1 MKLSFDDTQ
10 RAFAHKSN
18 FDLQKAYSLFQTFS
32 YPWLV
37 NNGPKLANF
46 ALSIGLP
53 INGLIKKTIFH
64 QFCGGE
70 TITESAKSAI
80 ELHANGIGAILDYSV
95 EGEAGNHT
103 YIAAFEE
110 LKKVIL
116 EAAHQPAYPFAV
128 FKCTGIGSFNA
139 LVAASEGRSL
149 TAKQTEDLAELS
161 TRVNQLCALA
171 AHHKVKILIDAE
183 ETWIQQAID
192 ELAVANMREFNREQ
206 VIVYNT
212 IQLYRTGRIAEI
224 QRQIEAARAGGYKL
238 GFKLVRGA
246 YMEKERLRAAEKGYV
261 SPIQVSKE
269 NTDSDYDE
277 ALRLCFQNKD
287 VVSMMAGTH
296 NEASSYLLA
305 QLIADA
311 QLDKKDDRFWFA
323 QLYGMSDHISFNL
336 AHAGYNVAKYLPY
349 GPVKEVLPYLSRRAQ
364 ENSSVKGQA
373 GRELS
378 LIITEMKR
386 RKLA

>member
-311 QLDKKDDRFWFA
+311 QFDKKDDRFWFA

>member
-18 FDLQKAYSLFQTFS
+18 FDLQKAYRLFQTFS

-37 NNGPKLANF
+37 NNGPKLATF

-95 EGEAGNHT
+95 EGEADNQAF
-103 YIAAFEE
+103 IAAFEE

-139 LVAASEGRSL
+139 LVAASEGGSL
-149 TAKQTEDLAELS
+149 TAKQTEELAELS

-192 ELAVANMREFNREQ
+192 ELAVANMREFNQEQ

-224 QRQIEAARAGGYKL
+224 QRQIAAARAGGYKL

-277 ALRLCFQNKD
+277 ALKLCFENKD
-287 VVSMMAGTH
+287 VVSIMAGTH
-296 NEASSYLLA
+296 NESSSYLLA

-336 AHAGYNVAKYLPY
+336 AHEGYNVAKYLPY

-386 RKLA
+386 RKLS

>member
-18 FDLQKAYSLFQTFS
+18 FDLQKAYRLFQTLS

-95 EGEAGNHT
+95 EGEADNQA

-116 EAAHQPAYPFAV
+116 EAANQPAYPFAV

-139 LVAASEGRSL
+139 LGAASEGGGL
-149 TAKQTEDLAELS
+149 TAKQTEELAELS

-171 AHHKVKILIDAE
+171 AYHNVKILIDAE

-192 ELAVANMREFNREQ
+192 ELAVANMREFNQEQ

-224 QRQIEAARAGGYKL
+224 QRQIAAARAGGYKL

-261 SPIQVSKE
+261 SPIHESKE
-269 NTDSDYDE
+269 DTDRDYDE
-277 ALRLCFQNKD
+277 ALKLCFENKD
-287 VVSMMAGTH
+287 VVSIMAGTH

>member
-1 MKLSFDDTQ
+1 MKLSFEDTQ

-18 FDLQKAYSLFQTFS
+18 FDLQKAYRLFQTFS

-95 EGEAGNHT
+95 EGEADNHA

-139 LVAASEGRSL
+139 LVAASEGGSL
-149 TAKQTEDLAELS
+149 TAKQTEELAELS

-192 ELAVANMREFNREQ
+192 ELAVANMREFNQEQ

-277 ALRLCFQNKD
+277 ALKLCFENKD
-287 VVSMMAGTH
+287 VVSIMAGTH
-296 NEASSYLLA
+296 NESSSYLLA

-336 AHAGYNVAKYLPY
+336 THAGYNVAKYLPY

-386 RKLA
+386 RKLS